1 MAQNTRK
8 LTKTQGGAPAAAAR
22 SLVRAIRIAAHRPLS
37 IQALQAPALSKNF
50 FTIKNQVQKRA
61 FNTPNL
67 TYVPPLFKTRKN
79 YKIENTIMTQSP
91 GKSTVPTS
99 ESMSTK
105 TIEACPAGSQC
116 SVSGRNYERQIAATC
131 RKVKSPHLAIP
142 FNTQD
147 DAVLGGSSADIDI
160 TLNWR
165 AENDIGVE
173 AKRPTPDWMQMKLQK
188 NQTGAWVG
196 VENAKIP
203 KASKTIFESIIGSTV
218 LFGGKTPTFLVRS
231 MKYSEWTAIK
241 AANPE
246 FGDTYITCSTDTIS
260 DLYRAKGCQYIQV
273 ANKGLYHTGIDTCN
287 FGVPYFR
294 CDQRIRIRIK
304 VHSSGVRQ
312 NKNAALSVTAAA
324 QPVNIK
330 TLSPSPYSLDS
341 PSKLPPQLLPFT
353 GV

>member
-1 MAQNTRK
+1 MTRNTRK
-8 LTKTQGGAPAAAAR
+8 RTKTQGGAPAAAAR
-22 SLVRAIRIAAHRPLS
+22 SLVRAIRVAAHRPLP
-37 IQALQAPALSKNF
+37 IQALHVPALSKNF
-50 FTIKNQVQKRA
+50 FTRKNQVQKRA
-61 FNTPNL
+61 LITPNL
-67 TYVPPLFKTRKN
+67 TYVPPLFKIRKN
-79 YKIENTIMTQSP
+79 YKIENIITTPSP
-91 GKSTVPTS
+91 GKIIVPTS
-99 ESMSTK
+99 ESMSNN

-116 SVSGRNYERQIAATC
+116 SVSGKTYERLIAATC
-131 RKVKSPHLAIP
+131 RKVKSPYLAIP
-142 FNTQD
+142 FNTQE

-165 AENDIGVE
+165 APADIGVE

-188 NQTGAWVG
+188 NQDGAWVG

-203 KASKTIFESIIGSTV
+203 KASKAIFEAIIGSTV
-218 LFGGKTPTFLVRS
+218 LFGGKTPTFLERS
-231 MKYSEWTAIK
+231 MKYNEWTAIK

-246 FGDTYITCSTDTIS
+246 FGDTYITCSPDTIS

-312 NKNAALSVTAAA
+312 GKNAALSVTAAA
-324 QPVNIK
+324 QPVSIK
-330 TLSPSPYSLDS
+330 ELPPSPFSLDNS
-341 PSKLPPQLLPFT
+341 SKLPPQLLPLT
-353 GV
+353 GA